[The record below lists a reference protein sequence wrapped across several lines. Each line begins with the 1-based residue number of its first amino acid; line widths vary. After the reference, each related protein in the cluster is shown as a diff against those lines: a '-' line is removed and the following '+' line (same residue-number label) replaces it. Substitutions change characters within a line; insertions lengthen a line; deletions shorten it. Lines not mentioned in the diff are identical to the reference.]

1 MPNMI
6 TMAEYR
12 DADSAIAAVEELA
25 QEGELLNSPS
35 VIISPYVSVEPLTQ
49 FAGVDG
55 MATIRIAFDSQL
67 VESGISLYRANLNS
81 AFVFREMDTRV
92 ENGQAVAETN
102 QGGIFVVGSGLNYDL
117 VVGLSVAGVVL
128 LIIILLVVGVVIYF
142 VVRPDKW
149 KSTKS
154 GVKKT
159 QMKVKRS
166 FAKQV

>member
-1 MPNMI
+1 MVTI
-6 TMAEYR
+6 SEYR
-12 DADSAIAAVEELA
+12 DADAAIAAVEELA

-35 VIISPYVSVEPLTQ
+35 VIVSPYVSVEPLTQ
-49 FAGVDG
+49 FDGING
-55 MATIRIAFDSQL
+55 MATIRISFDSQL
-67 VESGISLYRANLNS
+67 VESGISLHRANLNS
-81 AFVFREMDTRV
+81 AFVFVELDTRV

-102 QGGIFVVGSGLNYDL
+102 QGGIFVVGSGVNYDL
-117 VVGLSVAGVVL
+117 IVGLSVAGVIL
-128 LIIILLVVGVVIYF
+128 LIVILIVVGVVIYF
-142 VVRPDKW
+142 VVRPEKW